1 MFPFR
6 SRKKDKKD
14 EELPRWFMW
23 VLGGFI
29 IYALLANLFA
39 DPLEQYAGGENGP
52 AGRTE
57 GAVDFRAV
65 QGPRGL
71 PFSKKDITEGSGKEA
86 GCWDKVA
93 VHYQM
98 IKPDGTVIESRE
110 EATPHRFAIGRGEVV
125 PALERGIMGMMP
137 GGTRH
142 IAAKP
147 SEAYG
152 APGFSHPQIGSD
164 DFIGF
169 IVTLQE
175 VKRPQYLPKSEL
187 GLKIYDDDTGN
198 GALVQCTD
206 RVQFRASAF
215 NLHGKSLWSQGVI
228 ATARLGEGM
237 LPYAVE
243 RGLMGMRVNGQRT
256 LIVPVGYMNPVF
268 GEKPLMAEEPDKPQD
283 EAALEVSPEVRS
295 EDIPED
301 APESEALSDFPVPE
315 NEVIL
320 LELEL
325 LQRGVTPEESQP

>member
-6 SRKKDKKD
+6 RKKKDKKE

-39 DPLEQYAGGENGP
+39 DPVEQYAGGENGQ
-52 AGRTE
+52 AGQA
-57 GAVDFRAV
+57 GGQVDFRAV
-65 QGPRGL
+65 QGSRGL

-93 VHYQM
+93 VHYQVV
-98 IKPDGTVIESRE
+98 KPDGTMIEERGE
-110 EATPHRFAIGRGEVV
+110 DTPHRFAIGRGEVV

-152 APGFSHPQIGSD
+152 APGFSHPQIGGEE
-164 DFIGF
+164 FIGF
-169 IVTLQE
+169 VITLQE
-175 VKRPQYLPKSEL
+175 VKRPQYLPQSEL
-187 GLKIYDDDTGN
+187 GLKIYDDETGN
-198 GALVQCTD
+198 GTLAQCTD
-206 RVQFRASAF
+206 RVQFRAAAF
-215 NLHGKSLWSQGVI
+215 DLHGKSLWPKGVVG
-228 ATARLGEGM
+228 TARLGEGV

-256 LIVPVGYMNPVF
+256 LIVPGGYMNPVF
-268 GEKPLMAEEPDKPQD
+268 GENQPSPAEPPRPQA
-283 EAALEVSPEVRS
+283 EASAEK
-295 EDIPED
+295 
-301 APESEALSDFPVPE
+301 APVKAMRESEALLDFTVPE

-325 LQRGVTPEESQP
+325 LQRGVMPEESQL

>member
-6 SRKKDKKD
+6 RKKKDKKD

-29 IYALLANLFA
+29 IYALLANLLA
-39 DPLEQYAGGENGP
+39 DPVEQYAGAENEQADRTVGEI
-52 AGRTE
+52 
-57 GAVDFRAV
+57 DFRAV
-65 QGPRGL
+65 QGQRGL
-71 PFSKKDITEGSGKEA
+71 PFSKIDITEGSGKEA

-93 VHYQM
+93 VHYQVV
-98 IKPDGTVIESRE
+98 KPDGTVIEE
-110 EATPHRFAIGRGEVV
+110 KGEATPHRFAIGRGEVV

-147 SEAYG
+147 AEAYG
-152 APGFSHPQIGSD
+152 APGFSHPQIGND
-164 DFIGF
+164 DFVGF
-169 IVTLQE
+169 VVTLQE
-175 VKRPQYLPKSEL
+175 IKRPQYLPQSEL
-187 GLKIYDDDTGN
+187 GLKIYDDETGN

-206 RVQFRASAF
+206 TVQFRASAF
-215 NLHGKSLWSQGVI
+215 NLHGKSLWPQGIV
-228 ATARLGEGM
+228 AAARLGEGT

-256 LIVPVGYMNPVF
+256 LIVPVGYMTPVF
-268 GEKPLMAEEPDKPQD
+268 GEEQPMANEPPKPTAEAGATLPKPAVAPKD
-283 EAALEVSPEVRS
+283 EARP
-295 EDIPED
+295 
-301 APESEALSDFPVPE
+301 DFAVPE
-315 NEVIL
+315 NEVIV